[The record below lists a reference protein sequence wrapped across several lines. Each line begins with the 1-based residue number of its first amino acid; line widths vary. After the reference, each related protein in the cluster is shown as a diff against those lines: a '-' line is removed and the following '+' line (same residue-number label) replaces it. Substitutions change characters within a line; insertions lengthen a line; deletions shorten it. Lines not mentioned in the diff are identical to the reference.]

1 MKKTLFFDFFGVFV
15 EETVS
20 KYYQNHHFTKE
31 QQEEGNK
38 VFRQGDLGN
47 ILYPEVRKRLGAI
60 DGTSP
65 EDADKEFFRFSNA
78 NYDTIHAVE
87 KLKEE
92 GYKRYLLS
100 NASTGHL
107 RPLLEKYHLIPLF
120 DRMFISAEVR
130 RAKPDVGYWLY
141 VLDELKLNGK
151 DTVRIDDRIRNVEAA
166 EKAGCYGKKNKNAAQ
181 RYSDIHSLD

>member
-1 MKKTLFFDFFGVFV
+1 MEEAKEIQKKVT
-15 EETVS
+15 
-20 KYYQNHHFTKE
+20 
-31 QQEEGNK
+31 
-38 VFRQGDLGN
+38 
-47 ILYPEVRKRLGAI
+47 RLGDRLLLI
-60 DGTSP
+60 KQKHLGSDHLPQYIEEFSNS

-166 EKAGCYGKKNKNAAQ
+166 EKAGCYGIQFKNAAQ